1 MNLVANLM
9 SGALIGNCIYKFTD
23 HSNFN
28 HARSVC
34 KSYGGDLI
42 NRNLGPNGAVYHEL
56 VKNCF
61 FFVLNLSFKK
71 FLKKF

>member
-34 KSYGGDLI
+34 KSNGGDLI

-61 FFVLNLSFKK
+61 FFRIKLEF
-71 FLKKF
+71 